1 MSLRRLLPLFA
12 VLVAVG
18 GAARAA
24 EPDPGVPA
32 GEELRAVIVEDEADT
47 VSVWIALP
55 PGVDPGSVEV
65 QLAGRVVAVRARDDA
80 GKVLRSAPLRV
91 REPVTEDGAQA
102 RYEGSW
108 LVITLNKDTSPG
120 PEL

>member
-1 MSLRRLLPLFA
+1 MSLRPLLPL
-12 VLVAVG
+12 LVALVAFE

-24 EPDPGVPA
+24 ETDPNVPA
-32 GEELRAVIVEDEADT
+32 PEELRAVIVEDDADT

-55 PGVDPGSVEV
+55 PTVDPGSVEV

-80 GKVLRSAPLRV
+80 GRMLHSAPLRV
-91 REPVTEDGAQA
+91 REAVTEEGAAA

-108 LVITLNKDTSPG
+108 LAITLRKDMSQP
-120 PEL
+120 PDL

>member
-1 MSLRRLLPLFA
+1 MSLRPLLL
-12 VLVAVG
+12 LVALVALG
-18 GAARAA
+18 GDARAV
-24 EPDPGVPA
+24 EPGPEVPA
-32 GEELRAVIVEDEADT
+32 PEELRAVIVEDDADT

-55 PGVDPGSVEV
+55 PTVDPGSVEV

-80 GKVLRSAPLRV
+80 GRVLHSAPLRV
-91 REPVTEDGAQA
+91 REAVTEEDAAA

-108 LVITLNKDTSPG
+108 LVITLRKDTSPP